1 MYHITLRVKMLFVNP
16 IVYLYASLEANL
28 SQASISRTSASTR
41 RQKGTDDANTLADC
55 RGDTM
60 RLLGCNGAKPFEIY
74 AIRLD
79 KIGKLAPEPHAREL
93 YLRINRHWGAVPNKQ

>member
-1 MYHITLRVKMLFVNP
+1 MIPLFSLKLDQFGPIPVQLYLCMYHIDLRVNMLSINP

-28 SQASISRTSASTR
+28 SQASISRTPASTR

-79 KIGKLAPEPHAREL
+79 KIGKLAP
-93 YLRINRHWGAVPNKQ
+93 